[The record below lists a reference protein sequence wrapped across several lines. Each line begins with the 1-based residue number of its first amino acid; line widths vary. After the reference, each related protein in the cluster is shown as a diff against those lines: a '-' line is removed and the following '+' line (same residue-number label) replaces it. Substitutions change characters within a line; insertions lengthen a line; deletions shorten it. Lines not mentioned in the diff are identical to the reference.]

1 MMDVEDLE
9 PSWEHVNEFVKEKD
23 LLESEIWEL
32 EDELEFKI
40 ALAKAQ
46 RQRKNGRRETRQHG
60 YESSEREANASVEKV
75 SEARGTQAE

>member
-9 PSWEHVNEFVKEKD
+9 PSREHVNEFVKEKD

-46 RQRKNGRRETRQHG
+46 RQRKMGSTETRQHG
-60 YESSEREANASVEKV
+60 YESSET
-75 SEARGTQAE
+75 EARYRCGESE